1 MSFPTELN
9 YGSNKPMSAA
19 GKPMIARFRS
29 DNTEYANGDI
39 IRIEIP
45 TGRAGQHLF
54 PKSSFI
60 EGQVKV
66 TATSGAG
73 NINEGIYIDQSVFA
87 LFNRIRVIHGST
99 TIEDF
104 LYCNKVWTSILDL
117 QYSEAERRALSIT
130 HLVAGDAVTANALAN
145 TVPTYNSGTCGFK
158 LGNCN
163 NTAGGEVTTS
173 TIDFCFPL
181 PSAVLGTLSQKAL
194 PLGQCGAG
202 SIYLELTLEA
212 PNVAF
217 MIEDIS
223 GTATTAN
230 VKSFAVSQIYYNG
243 KITNL
248 PADVDQA
255 LLQSTGGII
264 NLPAVSYKAEYKTI
278 ANGTTT
284 FTDKFSFQFSSLK
297 CFCFFIQAQ
306 TVAMGVVNKRSVSSR
321 PKAYIQDYFLSING
335 EAFPSQTIQTPSRM
349 YAELLRAYDALTDT
363 TAGAIINY
371 NNYAIS
377 NVISSSGVFSSTAKN
392 GYGSYSTTLQ
402 ERFLA
407 GIDLD
412 RFNHQSSTLM
422 SGTSSIGQLVSLIL
436 NFDPTKGVDANTS
449 LYAFCMYDVMYNV
462 ENGQITM
469 RI

>member
-29 DNTEYANGDI
+29 DNTEYNNGDV

-66 TATSGAG
+66 NVSSGAT
-73 NINEGIYIDQSVFA
+73 NLANEGVYIDQSVFA

-117 QYSEAERRALSIT
+117 QYSESERRALSIT
-130 HLVAGDAVTANALAN
+130 HLVAGDGATN
-145 TVPTYNSGTCGFK
+145 TVPAYNAGLCGFK
-158 LGNCN
+158 LGNASA
-163 NTAGGEVTTS
+163 TASTAVTTANV
-173 TIDFCFPL
+173 DFCFPL

-202 SIYLELTLEA
+202 SIYLELTLES

-217 MIEDIS
+217 MLEDIS
-223 GTATTAN
+223 GTASIATINSYT
-230 VKSFAVSQIYYNG
+230 VSQIYYNG

-306 TVAMGVVNKRSVSSR
+306 TVAMGVANKRSVSSR

-363 TAGAIINY
+363 SAGGIINY
-371 NNYAIS
+371 NNYAIN
-377 NVISSSGVFSSTAKN
+377 NVINGSGVFSSTAKN
-392 GYGSYSTTLQ
+392 GYGSYSTTLP

-436 NFDPTKGVDANTS
+436 NFDPAFGVNANTS